1 MVLMHTS
8 PHPQPY
14 RRTILAVLMEVAKID
29 LIVVPAGFVIATVFW
44 IIGLGSQ
51 LPYSTIPGWAFAL
64 WATVSGLSVSTL
76 GFDFSLAPSLV
87 TVGLWFLVAAGAKRV
102 VGGTAADSPTESED
116 DLGGWW
122 ALMGTALGTYVV
134 AYAGPLLVL
143 ATLVGQAAV
152 TPFGFLRLVLFLLTA
167 VAWALIR
174 VRGIGDIPCLSPI
187 ADETFS
193 VAVRLV
199 RRLLWAAAALGVIV
213 LLVGIAIRW
222 SDVADTLQV
231 YSSPVAAGI
240 GLIVVQALFAPSIVY
255 SAVSWTA
262 GTGVGIGGAG
272 TSSAFTSTSAPVPD
286 VHVLQLLSGDYPAW
300 TAAAPGLL
308 VLLGLLCVILGR
320 DRARD
325 IAEQSWIGLGIAIG
339 ILFVIVEVL
348 ALFARGAMGP
358 LGLSGFGPSALTS
371 APAITGWIGAGMAA
385 GLLLIRLSGLH
396 TVDSDFADDDEDG
409 DDEDAFDE
417 ADGSEA
423 FGEDEPEPVDGV
435 VNDDEPR

>member
-51 LPYSTIPGWAFAL
+51 LPYSTIPEWAFAL